1 MTTLTSPQDLLTAV
15 PFMIGFTPDDSLVVM
30 GLRGE
35 SVEVAM
41 RIDFPESI
49 DPDQILALVQH
60 LRSNQIDETLLVSY
74 IPDSVTDADIIIKA
88 LSEALESGGFPLR
101 ESLIV
106 VAGRWRSL
114 VCSDLH
120 CCPIEGQPLPELD
133 SSRVAAEQISLGN
146 PLPFGDEAGMIASLE
161 SFPVDPDIQEWIS
174 KIPEID
180 NEVDHQAELQE
191 GAAALIDLLHDF
203 ESDGICRDKR
213 LVALVLVRLRNLQIR
228 DFALGSVTEAKTN
241 LYFDTYRWL
250 MRSAPVGYIA
260 PIASVFAAICYER
273 GDGAMAQRV
282 LSRAF
287 GDDPD
292 YALASLLSK
301 LFASGKHPKIFAE
314 MRAQL
319 HPKVCEV
326 IFGSTIQA

>member
-1 MTTLTSPQDLLTAV
+1 M
-15 PFMIGFTPDDSLVVM
+15 
-30 GLRGE
+30 
-35 SVEVAM
+35 
-41 RIDFPESI
+41 
-49 DPDQILALVQH
+49 
-60 LRSNQIDETLLVSY
+60 
-74 IPDSVTDADIIIKA
+74 
-88 LSEALESGGFPLR
+88 
-101 ESLIV
+101 

-161 SFPVDPDIQEWIS
+161 SFPVDPDIQELIS

-203 ESDGICRDKR
+203 ESDGICRDKG

-282 LSRAF
+282 LSRALA
-287 GDDPD
+287 DDEK
-292 YALASLLSK
+292 YQLAILLK
-301 LFASGKHPKIFAE
+301 ELFARGKRPEIFRE
-314 MRAQL
+314 MRAEL
-319 HPKVCEV
+319 HPKVCDL
-326 IFGSTIQA
+326 IFSGSLAM